1 MVNDLINSKC
11 NWKSPVSN
19 IEYSFTWCGHC
30 ECYIITCPSCGYGSC
45 SGSGCEKCHD
55 DYKHFMSQ
63 SKLQLW
69 DYLSEDE
76 MLILEKESYLR
87 EFIQKSVSSGF
98 DELDFEW
105 LQPYISEHSRK
116 LFNKYFN
123 GDNFKND

>member
-1 MVNDLINSKC
+1 
-11 NWKSPVSN
+11 
-19 IEYSFTWCGHC
+19 
-30 ECYIITCPSCGYGSC
+30 
-45 SGSGCEKCHD
+45 
-55 DYKHFMSQ
+55 MSQ